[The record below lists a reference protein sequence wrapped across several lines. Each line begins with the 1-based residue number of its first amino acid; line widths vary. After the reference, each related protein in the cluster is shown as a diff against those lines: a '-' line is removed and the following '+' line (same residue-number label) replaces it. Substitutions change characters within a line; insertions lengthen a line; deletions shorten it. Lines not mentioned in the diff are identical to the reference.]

1 MVDTTRQAV
10 AGPERNRRLAP
21 RASIG
26 LNTAYEDRER
36 QVFLVARDISEFGV
50 FLVSPDLPPVGAFA
64 QVTLELPSDPMLLRL
79 RGTVVRHH
87 ADYPAGFALEFDP
100 NVVLE
105 PLRARVRRFVASA
118 LDASQTA

>member
-21 RASIG
+21 RANIG

-36 QVFLVARDISEFGV
+36 QIFLVARNISEFGV
-50 FLVSPDLPPVGAFA
+50 FLVSPDLPPVGAAA
-64 QVTLELPSDPMLLRL
+64 QVTLELPSDPVLLRL

-87 ADYPAGFALEFDP
+87 VDYPAGFALEFDP

-118 LDASQTA
+118 PDALRTA